1 MAQDSAT
8 DLECRFT
15 QAQREL
21 SEALEQQ
28 AATAGVLRAISNSP
42 TDVQSALGI
51 IAESAA
57 QLLDVTDAKIM
68 LVEGD
73 VLRCVAKHGAS
84 RQWPVWSVRP
94 INRNWVTGRAVVD
107 RVTVH
112 VPDLQAAGSDFPQG
126 AAYARQYGHRTTLAT
141 PLLREGN
148 PIGAILIRRMDVRPL
163 SVSRNDTDIG
173 TIRRATMRYASLIGL
188 LCAGLL
194 LNGSADAQ
202 RPGGG
207 VRIGILNDQSG
218 PYADFGGKTSVDA
231 ARMAVE
237 EMGGKVMGKSIE
249 IIVGDHQNKPDIASA
264 PVRRWFD
271 VDGVSA
277 VAELTNSAVALAV
290 QQIAKEQGRI
300 TLSTGPATTRLTNE
314 DCSPTGFHWAFDT
327 YSQAVGTA
335 RAIISEGG
343 KSWFLLVADYAFG
356 HQMAND
362 LNKVVK
368 SSGGTV
374 VGEVRHPLNTS
385 DFSSFLL
392 RAQSSKAQ
400 IIGLASAGADT
411 INSVKQ
417 AAEYRIAAGGQK
429 LAGLVVVI
437 SDIHALGLATA
448 NGLIFTTASI
458 GIGTRR
464 LGFGRSGFSSGP
476 AECPE

>member
-1 MAQDSAT
+1 
-8 DLECRFT
+8 
-15 QAQREL
+15 
-21 SEALEQQ
+21 
-28 AATAGVLRAISNSP
+28 
-42 TDVQSALGI
+42 
-51 IAESAA
+51 
-57 QLLDVTDAKIM
+57 
-68 LVEGD
+68 
-73 VLRCVAKHGAS
+73 
-84 RQWPVWSVRP
+84 
-94 INRNWVTGRAVVD
+94 
-107 RVTVH
+107 
-112 VPDLQAAGSDFPQG
+112 
-126 AAYARQYGHRTTLAT
+126 
-141 PLLREGN
+141 
-148 PIGAILIRRMDVRPL
+148 
-163 SVSRNDTDIG
+163 
-173 TIRRATMRYASLIGL
+173 MRYASLIGL

-202 RPGGG
+202 GPGGG

-218 PYADFGGKTSVDA
+218 PYADFGGKTSVEA

-237 EMGGKVMGKSIE
+237 EMGGKVLGKSIE

-264 PVRRWFD
+264 LVRRWFD

-362 LNKVVK
+362 LSKVVK

-374 VGEVRHPLNTS
+374 VGEIRHPLNTS

-448 NGLIFTTASI
+448 NGLIFTTAFYWDRDEASRVWSKQFFERTGRMPGMI
-458 GIGTRR
+458 QAGTYSAVLHYLKAMQAAGTTDGKAVAEKIRELPVDDFFAKGRVREDGRLMHDMYLVEVKAPSESKATWDYYNVLRR
-464 LGFGRSGFSSGP
+464 IP
-476 AECPE
+476 AEEAAQPLSESKCSLVKK

>member
-1 MAQDSAT
+1 
-8 DLECRFT
+8 
-15 QAQREL
+15 
-21 SEALEQQ
+21 
-28 AATAGVLRAISNSP
+28 
-42 TDVQSALGI
+42 
-51 IAESAA
+51 
-57 QLLDVTDAKIM
+57 
-68 LVEGD
+68 
-73 VLRCVAKHGAS
+73 
-84 RQWPVWSVRP
+84 
-94 INRNWVTGRAVVD
+94 
-107 RVTVH
+107 
-112 VPDLQAAGSDFPQG
+112 
-126 AAYARQYGHRTTLAT
+126 
-141 PLLREGN
+141 
-148 PIGAILIRRMDVRPL
+148 
-163 SVSRNDTDIG
+163 
-173 TIRRATMRYASLIGL
+173 MRYSSFIGL
-188 LCAGLL
+188 FCVGLF
-194 LNGSADAQ
+194 LNGVADAQ
-202 RPGGG
+202 SPSGF

-237 EMGGKVMGKSIE
+237 DVGGTILGKSIE
-249 IIVGDHQNKPDIASA
+249 IIIGDHQNKPDVGSAIA
-264 PVRRWFD
+264 RRWFD

-290 QQIAKEQGRI
+290 QQIAKEKGKI

-335 RAIISEGG
+335 RAVIAEGG

-356 HQMAND
+356 HQMASD
-362 LNKVVK
+362 LTKVVNA
-368 SSGGTV
+368 SRGTV

-437 SDIHALGLATA
+437 SDIDALGLTTA
-448 NGLIFTTASI
+448 NGLVFTTAFYWDRDEASRAWSKRFFERT
-458 GIGTRR
+458 GRMPGMVQAGTYSAVLHYLKAMEAAGTPDGKAVADKIRE
-464 LGFGRSGFSSGP
+464 LPVDDFFAKGRVREDGRMMHDMYLVEVKRPDESKAKWDYYKVLRQIP
-476 AECPE
+476 AEEAAQPLSESKCSLVKK

>member
-1 MAQDSAT
+1 
-8 DLECRFT
+8 
-15 QAQREL
+15 
-21 SEALEQQ
+21 
-28 AATAGVLRAISNSP
+28 
-42 TDVQSALGI
+42 
-51 IAESAA
+51 
-57 QLLDVTDAKIM
+57 
-68 LVEGD
+68 
-73 VLRCVAKHGAS
+73 
-84 RQWPVWSVRP
+84 
-94 INRNWVTGRAVVD
+94 
-107 RVTVH
+107 
-112 VPDLQAAGSDFPQG
+112 
-126 AAYARQYGHRTTLAT
+126 
-141 PLLREGN
+141 
-148 PIGAILIRRMDVRPL
+148 
-163 SVSRNDTDIG
+163 
-173 TIRRATMRYASLIGL
+173 MRYSFFIGL
-188 LCAGLL
+188 FYVGLFL
-194 LNGSADAQ
+194 TSVANAQ
-202 RPGGG
+202 SPSGV

-237 EMGGKVMGKSIE
+237 DVGGKVLGKSIE
-249 IIVGDHQNKPDIASA
+249 IIIGDHQNKPDVASA
-264 PVRRWFD
+264 IARRWFD

-290 QQIAKEQGRI
+290 QQIAKEQGKI
-300 TLSTGPATTRLTNE
+300 TLFTGPATTRLTNE

-335 RAIISEGG
+335 RAVVTEGG

-362 LNKVVK
+362 LTKVVK
-368 SSGGTV
+368 TSGGTV

-437 SDIHALGLATA
+437 SDIDALGLTTA
-448 NGLIFTTASI
+448 NGLIFTTAFYWDRDEASRVWSKRFFART
-458 GIGTRR
+458 GRMPGMVQAGTYSAVLHYLKAVETAGTADGKVVADKIRELPVDDFFAKGRVREDGRMMHDMYLVEVKTPSESKAKWDYYKVLRR
-464 LGFGRSGFSSGP
+464 IP
-476 AECPE
+476 AEEAAQPLSESKCSLVKK

>member
-1 MAQDSAT
+1 MRDSP
-8 DLECRFT
+8 
-15 QAQREL
+15 
-21 SEALEQQ
+21 S
-28 AATAGVLRAISNSP
+28 GV
-42 TDVQSALGI
+42 
-51 IAESAA
+51 
-57 QLLDVTDAKIM
+57 
-68 LVEGD
+68 
-73 VLRCVAKHGAS
+73 
-84 RQWPVWSVRP
+84 
-94 INRNWVTGRAVVD
+94 
-107 RVTVH
+107 
-112 VPDLQAAGSDFPQG
+112 
-126 AAYARQYGHRTTLAT
+126 
-141 PLLREGN
+141 
-148 PIGAILIRRMDVRPL
+148 
-163 SVSRNDTDIG
+163 
-173 TIRRATMRYASLIGL
+173 
-188 LCAGLL
+188 
-194 LNGSADAQ
+194 
-202 RPGGG
+202 

-237 EMGGKVMGKSIE
+237 AVGGKALGKTIE
-249 IIVGDHQNKPDIASA
+249 IIIGDHQNKPDVASA
-264 PVRRWFD
+264 IARRWFD

-290 QQIAKEQGRI
+290 QQIAKEQGKI
-300 TLSTGPATTRLTNE
+300 TLFTGPATTRLTNE

-335 RAIISEGG
+335 RAVVAEGG

-362 LNKVVK
+362 LTKVVK
-368 SSGGTV
+368 TSGGTV

-437 SDIHALGLATA
+437 SDIDALGLTTA
-448 NGLIFTTASI
+448 NGLIFTTAFYWDRDDASRVWSKRFFDRT
-458 GIGTRR
+458 GRMPGMVQAGTYSAVLHYLKAMEAAGTADGRVVADKIRELPVDDFFAKGRVREDGRMMHDMYLVEVKTPSESKAKWDYYKVLRR
-464 LGFGRSGFSSGP
+464 IP
-476 AECPE
+476 AEEAVQPLSESNCSLVKK